1 MQANRSI
8 AGKVTSIFAFT
19 LCSTMAYSAAAQ
31 SSVQVSGIIDTYAG
45 SLKRSGDTASTAAV
59 NSSGMSTSWWGFKG
73 EEDLGGGL
81 KAQFALTGFFRPDV
95 GAAGRYD
102 ADTLFARDANVGLAG
117 SFGRVS
123 LGRDLAPNFVP
134 SIVLNPFGGSFAF
147 APLLLHTQTSNGAYR
162 GQKWAA
168 TVAGDT
174 GWSNEI
180 MYVTPTMRGWTGSL
194 FLQLGEQAG
203 NGSKNNLG
211 ANAMYQGGPLT
222 LGAYFQSVK
231 VGNPVDTTP
240 GDSRVFSFRP
250 YNTGTGA
257 VYALAP
263 AVRQN
268 TWFVGAAYDF
278 TVVKLFATYNLSTN
292 QLAPGVD
299 RDRYGLRSDTLQLG
313 TSAPLGNGAV
323 LFSWARTKVRA
334 SGDFNAYLGS
344 AGWQASVLR
353 NTSTLGYDYF
363 LSKRTDVYAN
373 VSLDKITDQASATS
387 VGVGIR
393 HRF

>member
-1 MQANRSI
+1 MQSKRSI
-8 AGKVTSIFAFT
+8 AGKAALFLGAA
-19 LCSTMAYSAAAQ
+19 MAAMAATGAAAQ
-31 SSVQVSGIIDTYAG
+31 SSVQVSGLIDTYVG
-45 SLKRSGDTASTAAV
+45 SLKRSGDSSSVAVV

-81 KAQFALTGFFRPDV
+81 RAQFALTGFFRPDV
-95 GAAGRYD
+95 GGAGRYD

-134 SIVLNPFGGSFAF
+134 SITLNPFGGSFAF
-147 APLLLHTQTSNGAYR
+147 APLLLHTQTSTGAYR

-174 GWSNEI
+174 GWSNEV
-180 MYVTPTMRGWTGSL
+180 MYVTPTVNGWTGSL

-203 NGSKNNLG
+203 HGGKNNLG
-211 ANAMYQGGPLT
+211 ANVMYFGGPLT

-231 VGNPVDTTP
+231 VGNPVDVTP

-250 YNTGTGA
+250 YNTTTGA

-263 AVRQN
+263 AVKQN
-268 TWFVGAAYDF
+268 TWFAGAAYDLG
-278 TVVKLFATYNLSTN
+278 VVKLYATYNISTN
-292 QLAPGVD
+292 RLAAGPD
-299 RDRYGLRSDTLQLG
+299 RDRGGLRADTLQLG
-313 TSAPLGNGAV
+313 ASAPLGQGAL
-323 LFSWARTKVRA
+323 LFSWARTKVKA
-334 SGDFNAYLGS
+334 EGDFDAYLGS
-344 AGWQASVLR
+344 TGWQGTVLR

-363 LSKRTDVYAN
+363 LSRRTDLYAN
-373 VSLDKITDQASATS
+373 VSLDKLTDAGRAVS
-387 VGVGIR
+387 VGAGIR